1 MENKIKFLGI
11 DIGGAHL
18 KLVGTNIKKKIIF
31 VSYLKCPIWEDV
43 NNLRSHL
50 ARLSAKIDTNY
61 VLCCITMTA
70 ELCDCFENR
79 NYGVRKIFAICKESG
94 LNFFFF
100 SNNFSTPSK
109 KLCTNSVSSMNW
121 LAPAIFLKGKVK
133 NAILIDFGSTTT
145 DITII
150 QNHHLSNLGYTDFD
164 RLKNSELVYTGIVRT
179 PIFSLSNSLLIEG
192 IRLRIIPEQFSNM
205 ADIYRISDS
214 LPKNVDLFSTM
225 DKKDKSKISSLK
237 RVSRNFGFDYTKSKK
252 ELLKLISKKLID
264 IQLDLIFSSVE
275 NQLKLKGISKK
286 PPIIALGIGKDLIAS
301 HCKVNN
307 YKTECFKKF
316 LSGSK
321 KLLTKA
327 VYHAP
332 AAACA
337 FLLNEQNF
345 S

>member
-1 MENKIKFLGI
+1 MDNKIKFLGV

-18 KLVGTNIKKKIIF
+18 KLVGTNIKKKVIF
-31 VSYLKCPIWEDV
+31 VSYLKCPIWEDI
-43 NNLRSHL
+43 NNLRLHL
-50 ARLSAKIDTNY
+50 TSLKAKIDINY
-61 VLCCITMTA
+61 VICCITMTA

-79 NYGVRKIFAICKESG
+79 NSGVKKIFSICKESG

-100 SNNFSTPSK
+100 SNSFCAPTK
-109 KLCTNSVSSMNW
+109 KLCTSSVSSMNW
-121 LAPAIFLKGKVK
+121 LAPAVFLKEKIK

-150 QNHHLSNLGYTDFD
+150 QNYHLSNLGYTDFD

-179 PIFSLSNSLLIEG
+179 PIFSISKSLLIEG
-192 IRLRIIPEQFSNM
+192 MKLTIIPEQFSNM
-205 ADIYRISDS
+205 ADIYRIRDS

-237 RVSRNFGFDYTKSKK
+237 RVSRNFGFDYTKSCKK
-252 ELLKLISKKLID
+252 LLIAISKKLID
-264 IQLDLIFSSVE
+264 IQLNLIFSCVE
-275 NQLKLKGISKK
+275 NQLRLKEISKK

-301 HCKVNN
+301 HCKEKN

-316 LSGSK
+316 LNGNK

-332 AAACA
+332 ATACA
-337 FLLNEQNF
+337 FLLNEQNC